1 MTTAL
6 ESVVARRTTLTVE
19 EREVEVSLVPG
30 DVKTATPESISFH
43 LVGLHEKSDRSIP
56 LPMLLRLAGYEV
68 KLAKLAKGEARLSPA
83 DEIKKL
89 FDESPEL
96 RALEARSRE

>member
-1 MTTAL
+1 MTTPL
-6 ESVVARRTTLTVE
+6 ESVVTRRTMLTVE
-19 EREVEVSLVPG
+19 DREVEVSLVPG
-30 DVKTATPESISFH
+30 DLATATPESISFH

-68 KLAKLAKGEARLSPA
+68 KLPKLAKGEVRLSPA